1 MKVKQKQV
9 LESLVRIQ
17 AFLEAHPVTG
27 PLTYAGARETLD
39 EVVRRLREF
48 AGAQVT
54 GRQLSSAEL
63 RRQRQLV
70 QQLVDR
76 HIRPVV
82 AIARA
87 QIEPDSDVRMP
98 AAIRMPR
105 AAGGITKFLQD
116 CDGLIEAAR
125 PFEAAFVAHG
135 LPADFLARLAA
146 ARTELE
152 RVLGARA
159 TLIGTHIG
167 AREGLA
173 VQVRRGR
180 RAVERLDSVVRASF
194 DGDDITLAKWRAAKR
209 VHQLPGGPATRDPA
223 GTPAEPVAA

>member
-1 MKVKQKQV
+1 MHVKQKQA
-9 LESLVRIQ
+9 LESFVRVQ

-70 QQLVDR
+70 RQLVDR

-98 AAIRMPR
+98 AAIRMPSPSV
-105 AAGGITKFLQD
+105 GITKFLQA
-116 CDGLIEAAR
+116 CDGLVEAAR

-135 LPADFLARLAA
+135 LPAD
-146 ARTELE
+146 
-152 RVLGARA
+152 
-159 TLIGTHIG
+159 
-167 AREGLA
+167 
-173 VQVRRGR
+173 
-180 RAVERLDSVVRASF
+180 
-194 DGDDITLAKWRAAKR
+194 
-209 VHQLPGGPATRDPA
+209 
-223 GTPAEPVAA
+223 